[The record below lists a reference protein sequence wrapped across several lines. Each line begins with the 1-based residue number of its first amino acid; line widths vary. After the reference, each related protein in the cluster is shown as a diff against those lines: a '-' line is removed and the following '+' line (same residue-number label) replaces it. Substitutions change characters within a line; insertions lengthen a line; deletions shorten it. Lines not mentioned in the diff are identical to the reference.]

1 MNVEGINLLFNKFM
15 DNDVLKI
22 DELLSLGISEDEIY
36 EMVNNGLLR
45 HFSLYSFSL
54 SNNVD
59 DYLKFS
65 KFLNKNKK
73 FKEAIFIS
81 KKCLDIAPNNRD
93 VCLML
98 FYDSVYAKDFDEAYN
113 CLDILIDGCPNN
125 NSRMREYNFWLY
137 LLSFVSD
144 VPDKYRE
151 KIKNM
156 QFSDIYV
163 SKYDKRFSDVFCE
176 NRIRTAAFNKN
187 FGAAISLI
195 NDRMGDTNI
204 SIAICNKLCYLAANS
219 YKKTTDKLFSI
230 ISGDEYMEAI
240 SILDES
246 RKYWELSSSEKAIYS
261 MLKDIILLRNDGV
274 VPKSVECE
282 SDDVLELV
290 FSRNYKKA
298 KEVNDN
304 TLSTHKRNKSI
315 TYLLGKINYHLELVD
330 NYSESNDTDLAKTI
344 VISEDDEKQLF
355 ARITSHLMRYDVDSA
370 FELLDQYLNMV
381 DCLEY
386 KRYICDLIKLSVLNK
401 EKGFVDP
408 MHSLS
413 LIARGEYEFD
423 VSNYIQDFYFSL
435 VDKDFSKAAIYLDIL
450 ALSHTIGGI
459 YIDISDMRDVL
470 IDDMKR
476 SGIDS
481 KKEGII
487 IPEVMENSGYVP
499 KKRRVVSNINNDS
512 NNFNNVRSADSSV
525 ILEEHN
531 ESCGM
536 EDETSILDGAIDKSI
551 FENEE
556 VEELLVESSEE
567 TLEEEE
573 DDYIYTIS
581 DVIGEVLE
589 NSNLIMLD
597 AMDDEQ
603 IGTVLGTVSGIS
615 KIQSKVVEYN
625 GEKHIV
631 LRYYDKDLPY
641 IDIPGVLREAGRRY
655 GNWEYS
661 DAIDLYQSV
670 LPKLES
676 PRAYIYK
683 NLGFLYQKTSYDGD
697 YSKAIDYLTMAMEQS
712 KSESEEYDFT
722 EIIEDL
728 KKKSNYNGVV
738 LSDTDGGYQY
748 KKK

>member
-1 MNVEGINLLFNKFM
+1 MNVNNIGVMFEKFSES
-15 DNDVLKI
+15 DLLKI
-22 DELLSLGISEDEIY
+22 SDLLNMGFSDDDIY
-36 EMVNNGLLR
+36 SMVNCGFLKQSDTIYY
-45 HFSLYSFSL
+45 SLSSELEDYISFSK
-54 SNNVD
+54 
-59 DYLKFS
+59 YLH
-65 KFLNKNKK
+65 KK
-73 FKEAIFIS
+73 QMREEEVCVL
-81 KKCLDIAPNNRD
+81 KKCLDIDPNNRD
-93 VCLML
+93 VNSLLL
-98 FYDSVYAKDFDEAYN
+98 FVYVFNENYDEIYK
-113 CLDILIDGCPNN
+113 CLDVLLSDENISL
-125 NSRMREYNFWLY
+125 SRKNEYNFWLY
-137 LLSFVSD
+137 LMSFIKE
-144 VPDKYRE
+144 VPDKYKDRVR
-151 KIKNM
+151 NM
-156 QFSDIYV
+156 SFDDV
-163 SKYDKRFSDVFCE
+163 SVSNGDNRFEDVANE
-176 NRIRTAAFNKN
+176 NRIRALILRKK
-187 FGAAISLI
+187 FGKAYDFMVGRNYRGSSSVVIS
-195 NDRMGDTNI
+195 NR
-204 SIAICNKLCYLAANS
+204 LCLLARRS
-219 YKKTTDKLFSI
+219 YKETTEDLLELVFNFEFEGILKK
-230 ISGDEYMEAI
+230 
-240 SILDES
+240 LDEINE
-246 RKYWELSSSEKAIYS
+246 RQGLSVTEKAIYC
-261 MLKDIILLRNDGV
+261 MAEDLNNIINDGV
-274 VPKSVECE
+274 VP
-282 SDDVLELV
+282 
-290 FSRNYKKA
+290 
-298 KEVNDN
+298 EVNGSDSLDILN
-304 TLSTHKRNKSI
+304 LILNHNYRKARDLSKHAPSDAKRNKMI
-315 TYLLGKINYHLELVD
+315 AMLLDKVNYELDKLELDEEKQAVSGKFSID
-330 NYSESNDTDLAKTI
+330 EA
-344 VISEDDEKQLF
+344 EEKQLF
-355 ARITSHLMRYDVDSA
+355 VRITSHLMRYDVDSA
-370 FELLDQYLNMV
+370 FDLLDKYLDMV

-712 KSESEEYDFT
+712 KSKSEEYDFT